1 MIVSGCD
8 YLMLYLLSNIVLSSI
23 WVFLRYISH
32 KLPEF
37 LHYCFSYPKLT
48 GKLSSESS
56 PKLAGFC
63 LTSLH
68 RRKTSMKIVQTE
80 LLYTP

>member
-1 MIVSGCD
+1 MIVSGYD

-48 GKLSSESS
+48 GKLSSGSS

-68 RRKTSMKIVQTE
+68 HRKISMKIIQTE